1 MTDLFSVE
9 DEVTPSLD
17 TNDYNRPCAREGCTE
32 FVPLGSRQVRLYC
45 DTHFVGSTASKRKS
59 KDRRP
64 RSNPNI
70 SINLPGP
77 SKPNSKDKRADEVTA
92 GAQALLTLIV
102 SGIALAGD
110 DVCAA
115 AWNGAIP
122 QIAAQLGELSK
133 YHPGLTKIF
142 APIGEESEFGVWL
155 GLSFAM
161 APAVI
166 ATLSHHHLMPQ
177 ALAQKITGVAVAAT
191 EVAGSG
197 AAAA

>member
-1 MTDLFSVE
+1 MTDTLPDLTE
-9 DEVTPSLD
+9 PTPAASLD
-17 TNDYNRPCAREGCTE
+17 TNDYNRPCQKDNCTE
-32 FVPLGSRQVRLYC
+32 FIPIGSHIARRYC
-45 DTHFVGSTASKRKS
+45 DTHYVGDKRKVRKGDS
-59 KDRRP
+59 PP
-64 RSNPNI
+64 RNI
-70 SINLPGP
+70 NINLPSP
-77 SKPNSKDKRADEVTA
+77 PKATSKDKRADEVTA

-177 ALAQKITGVAVAAT
+177 ALAEKITGVAVAAT

-197 AAAA
+197 AQAA